1 MSAYKHKLD
10 IVSRTREI
18 LSDLSDIKY
27 EKTLILNCSLGLLII
42 PQQAGKKNNAI
53 EIDGEISSEEW
64 GIDPC
69 DIKGPK
75 KSRSIKEIADHFRN
89 SLAHGKFDIV
99 DCNGDTIEFVH
110 IRDYDYPYDEESQV
124 PNFEIT
130 LHFSDYK
137 RFIVKYAKELEAK
150 LTLM

>member
-10 IVSRTREI
+10 IVSRTKEI
-18 LSDLSDIKY
+18 LSDFSDIKY

-42 PQQAGKKNNAI
+42 PQQAGKKKKAI
-53 EIDGEISSEEW
+53 EVDGEISYEEW
-64 GIDPC
+64 GIDPRK
-69 DIKGPK
+69 IKGPK
-75 KSRSIKEIADHFRN
+75 KSRSIKEIATHFRN

-110 IRDYDYPYDEESQV
+110 IRDYDNPYNEESQD

-130 LHFSDYK
+130 LHFSDYT